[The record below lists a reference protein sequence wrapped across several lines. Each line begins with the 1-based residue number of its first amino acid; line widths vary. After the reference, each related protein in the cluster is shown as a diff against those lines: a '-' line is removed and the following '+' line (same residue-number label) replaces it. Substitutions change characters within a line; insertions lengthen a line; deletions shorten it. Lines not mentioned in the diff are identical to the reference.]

1 MTSWES
7 VGVIHHP
14 TGIGIS
20 GMKRYLRAIL
30 GIVLAAACLFF
41 AFRGINYRELW
52 ESLTQANYVWLVPAM
67 CGVLASMIFRTFRW
81 RCLLSP
87 VRTVGFMDLFSA
99 INICFMANNFLPA
112 RSGEFI
118 RAVLIG
124 KKQRVSISTVL
135 ATVVLER
142 IFDAICVMGLFLYLI
157 FSSTLEEKW
166 KQAGLLLVVV
176 YSAILIF
183 LVLGR
188 IYSQAVQ
195 RIAHRV
201 LSVFSSAIAQ
211 KICRV
216 IDSFLQGL
224 NVLKE
229 WKQVALIMMHSVFVW
244 GTILATYYFLCGAFG
259 VHMPPHG
266 YVLLLC
272 VLAVAVMAPI
282 PGYIGSFHAAY
293 KAALLAFGYPSS
305 LALACA
311 IVAHSA
317 QYLFITVLGA
327 LCLWREGVS
336 FGRLRTEEAE
346 AEEKLDREQ
355 PEEMGCNSPTVKGG
369 SVTSR

>member
-1 MTSWES
+1 
-7 VGVIHHP
+7 
-14 TGIGIS
+14 
-20 GMKRYLRAIL
+20 MKHYLRVIL
-30 GIVLAAACLFF
+30 GVALAAACLFF
-41 AFRGINYRELW
+41 AFRGIDYDELW

-67 CGVLASMIFRTFRW
+67 LFVLASMVFRAFRW

-87 VRTVGFMDLFSA
+87 VQTIGFMDLFSA

-124 KKQRVSISTVL
+124 KKRRVSVSTVL

-157 FSSTLEEKW
+157 FSFTVDEKW
-166 KQAGLLLVVV
+166 KKAGLLLVVV
-176 YSAILIF
+176 YSAVLAF

-195 RIAHRV
+195 RTVHRV
-201 LSVFSSAIAQ
+201 LSVFSSAIAH
-211 KICRV
+211 KICRA

-229 WKQVALIMMHSVFVW
+229 WRQVALIMAYSVCVW
-244 GTILATYYFLCGAFG
+244 GAILATYYFLCGAFG
-259 VHMPPHG
+259 VHLPPHG

-311 IVAHSA
+311 IVAHGA
-317 QYLFITVLGA
+317 QYLFITILGV
-327 LCLWREGVS
+327 LCLWREGIS
-336 FGRLRTEEAE
+336 FGRLRAEEEA
-346 AEEKLDREQ
+346 AEERLEREQ
-355 PEEMGCNSPTVKGG
+355 SEETGCN
-369 SVTSR
+369 R

>member
-1 MTSWES
+1 
-7 VGVIHHP
+7 
-14 TGIGIS
+14 
-20 GMKRYLRAIL
+20 MKHYLRVIL
-30 GIVLAAACLFF
+30 GVALAAACLFF
-41 AFRGINYRELW
+41 AFRGINYHELW

-67 CGVLASMIFRTFRW
+67 LFVLASMVFRTFRW

-87 VRTVGFMDLFSA
+87 VKTIGFMDLFSA

-124 KKQRVSISTVL
+124 KKRQVSISTVL

-142 IFDAICVMGLFLYLI
+142 IFDAICVMGFFLYLI
-157 FSSTLEEKW
+157 FSFSVDEKW
-166 KQAGLLLVVV
+166 KKAGLLLVVA
-176 YSAILIF
+176 YSAALAF

-195 RIAHRV
+195 RVVHRI
-201 LSVFSSAIAQ
+201 LSVFSSTIAN

-224 NVLKE
+224 NALKE
-229 WKQVALIMMHSVFVW
+229 WKQVALIMIYSACVW

-259 VHMPPHG
+259 VHMSPHG

-272 VLAVAVMAPI
+272 ALAVAVMAPI

-311 IVAHSA
+311 IVAHGS
-317 QYLFITVLGA
+317 QYMFITILGV
-327 LCLWREGVS
+327 LCLWREGIS
-336 FGRLRTEEAE
+336 FGKLRAEEEEAE
-346 AEEKLDREQ
+346 GRLEREQ
-355 PEEMGCNSPTVKGG
+355 SEDTECNNSTVKGE
-369 SVTSR
+369 SITSR

>member
-1 MTSWES
+1 MKQYVRAI
-7 VGVIHHP
+7 VGV
-14 TGIGIS
+14 
-20 GMKRYLRAIL
+20 A
-30 GIVLAAACLFF
+30 LAVACLYF
-41 AFRGINYRELW
+41 AFRGIDYHELW
-52 ESLTQANYVWLVPAM
+52 GSLRQANYVWLVPAM
-67 CGVLASMIFRTFRW
+67 AFVVVSMIFRTFRW

-87 VRTVGFMDLFSA
+87 VKRVGTMDLFCA

-124 KKQRVSISTVL
+124 KKHRVSISTVL

-157 FSSTLEEKW
+157 FSFTVEEKW
-166 KQAGLLLVVV
+166 KKAGLGLVVV
-176 YSAILIF
+176 YSMILVL

-188 IYSQAVQ
+188 MYSQSVQ
-195 RIAHRV
+195 RVVHRV
-201 LSVFSSAIAQ
+201 LSGFSSSFAQ
-211 KICRV
+211 KICGL

-229 WKQVALIMMHSVFVW
+229 WKQVALILMHSVCVW

-259 VHMPPHG
+259 VHMPLQG
-266 YVLLLC
+266 YVLLVC

-293 KAALLAFGYPSS
+293 KAALLVFGYPSS

-311 IVAHSA
+311 IVAHGA
-317 QYLFITVLGA
+317 QYVFITILGV
-327 LCLWREGVS
+327 LCLWREGIS
-336 FGRLRTEEAE
+336 LGRLR
-346 AEEKLDREQ
+346 AEEEGAEGELGHVHPVDAT
-355 PEEMGCNSPTVKGG
+355 G
-369 SVTSR
+369 

>member
-1 MTSWES
+1 
-7 VGVIHHP
+7 
-14 TGIGIS
+14 
-20 GMKRYLRAIL
+20 MKHYLRAIL
-30 GIVLAAACLFF
+30 GVVLAAACLFF
-41 AFRGINYRELW
+41 AFRGINYHELW
-52 ESLTQANYVWLVPAM
+52 ESLAQADYVWLIPALG
-67 CGVLASMIFRTFRW
+67 GVLASMVFRTFRW

-87 VRTVGFMDLFSA
+87 VQTVGFMDLFSA

-124 KKQRVSISTVL
+124 KKRRVSISTVL

-157 FSSTLEEKW
+157 FSSTVDEKW
-166 KQAGLLLVVV
+166 KKAGLLLVVV
-176 YSAILIF
+176 YSAVLVF

-195 RIAHRV
+195 RVVHRV
-201 LSVFSSAIAQ
+201 LSVFSSAVAL

-224 NVLKE
+224 NVLTD
-229 WKQVALIMMHSVFVW
+229 WKQVALVLIHSVCVW

-311 IVAHSA
+311 IVAHGA
-317 QYLFITVLGA
+317 QYLFITIVGA
-327 LCLWREGVS
+327 LCLWREGIS
-336 FGRLRTEEAE
+336 FGRLKAEEEAAAGSIE
-346 AEEKLDREQ
+346 RE
-355 PEEMGCNSPTVKGG
+355 
-369 SVTSR
+369 

>member
-1 MTSWES
+1 
-7 VGVIHHP
+7 
-14 TGIGIS
+14 
-20 GMKRYLRAIL
+20 MKHYLRAIL
-30 GIVLAAACLFF
+30 GVALAAACLFF
-41 AFRGINYRELW
+41 AFRGIDYHELW

-67 CGVLASMIFRTFRW
+67 LCVLASMIFRAFRW

-87 VRTVGFMDLFSA
+87 VKRVGFMDLFSA

-124 KKQRVSISTVL
+124 KKRRVSISTVL

-157 FSSTLEEKW
+157 FSFTVEEKW
-166 KQAGLLLVVV
+166 KKAGLLLVVV
-176 YSAILIF
+176 YSAVLVF

-195 RIAHRV
+195 RAAHRV

-224 NVLKE
+224 NALTE
-229 WKQVALIMMHSVFVW
+229 WKQVALIMTYSVCVW
-244 GTILATYYFLCGAFG
+244 GAILATYYFLCGAFG
-259 VHMPPHG
+259 VHLPPHG

-272 VLAVAVMAPI
+272 ALAVAVMAPI

-293 KAALLAFGYPSS
+293 KAVLLAFGYPSS

-311 IVAHSA
+311 IVAHGA

-327 LCLWREGVS
+327 LCLWREGIS
-336 FGRLRTEEAE
+336 FGRLRAEEEAVE
-346 AEEKLDREQ
+346 GRLDRKQSDET
-355 PEEMGCNSPTVKGG
+355 GCNQ
-369 SVTSR
+369 